1 MFTAVEKGLYPHSGM
16 WVHVYNYEHDAS
28 AYNTR
33 HLHNLKRSSMCYGAV
48 FVGIHTSP
56 DGTKAFPFKGFLCRG
71 NLMGGGLLNFC
82 QVLPRLILPCSVCGA
97 L

>member
-33 HLHNLKRSSMCYGAV
+33 HIYNLKRSSMCYGAV
-48 FVGIHTSP
+48 FVGVHTSP
-56 DGTKAFPFKGFLCRG
+56 DGTKAFPFKGFSCRG
-71 NLMGGGLLNFC
+71 NLMGGGC
-82 QVLPRLILPCSVCGA
+82 LIFAKFSPG
-97 L
+97 